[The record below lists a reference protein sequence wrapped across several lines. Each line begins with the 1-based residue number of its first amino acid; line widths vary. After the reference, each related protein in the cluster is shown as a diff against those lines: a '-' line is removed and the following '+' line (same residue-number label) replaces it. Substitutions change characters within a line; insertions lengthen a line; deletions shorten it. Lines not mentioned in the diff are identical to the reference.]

1 VSARLAVDIGGTFT
15 DLVSL
20 DAAGGEVGTAKVDTT
35 PPEFQRGVMDTIV
48 KVDIDPASVDFFVHG
63 TTVIINALTERTGAR
78 TGLITTKGFRDVLEI
93 QRANR
98 PDLYNLGYAKPRP
111 FVPRHLRLEVTER
124 VSHKGEV
131 LTPLSDE
138 EVAEA
143 VRRLRAE
150 GVDGVAICF
159 LHSYANPEHERRAAE
174 IVRAEWPEAF
184 VTASC
189 EITREW
195 REYERTSTAVLNSY
209 VQPVADRYLGLLGR
223 NLDDAEIRGGRYV
236 MQSSGGSATF
246 SAAREAPITMVE
258 SGPVAGVLGAIAF
271 GELIGERNIV
281 SLDIG
286 GTTAKCSLVDDGQV
300 RVTTDHK
307 LEWSRAF
314 AGYPVKVPVV
324 DIVEI
329 GAGGGSI
336 AWLDDAGALNVGPKS
351 AGAVPGP
358 ACYGRGG
365 EDPTVTDANLV
376 AGRINADYFLGGEI
390 GLELERARAA
400 LGPIAGHFG
409 TDEEQA
415 ALGVIRLANG
425 NMVNALKLVS
435 VQRGYDPRE
444 FALVAFGGGGPM
456 HATALA
462 RELHMGRVVIPP
474 QPGVFSAWGMLMT
487 DLRFD
492 LILTQIQRSDAATP
506 TAFDELWG
514 ELERQAVT
522 HYAGERVAEERVV
535 FQRYVDMRYAG
546 QEHTVK
552 VPFTGGGV
560 TDDKLAEVQESFHTL
575 HEQHYTFRL
584 PTPSEFVNFHL
595 TALGTVEKPR
605 LPEIA
610 PAGDVE
616 RARKGERLVDFDE
629 LGQLQAAIYERDLL
643 GSGARLTGPAVVEEP
658 SCTTVLFPGDVLEVD
673 RHGTLIV
680 EVGRNR

>member
-1 VSARLAVDIGGTFT
+1 
-15 DLVSL
+15 
-20 DAAGGEVGTAKVDTT
+20 
-35 PPEFQRGVMDTIV
+35 
-48 KVDIDPASVDFFVHG
+48 
-63 TTVIINALTERTGAR
+63 
-78 TGLITTKGFRDVLEI
+78 
-93 QRANR
+93 
-98 PDLYNLGYAKPRP
+98 
-111 FVPRHLRLEVTER
+111 
-124 VSHKGEV
+124 
-131 LTPLSDE
+131 
-138 EVAEA
+138 
-143 VRRLRAE
+143 
-150 GVDGVAICF
+150 
-159 LHSYANPEHERRAAE
+159 
-174 IVRAEWPEAF
+174 
-184 VTASC
+184 
-189 EITREW
+189 
-195 REYERTSTAVLNSY
+195 
-209 VQPVADRYLGLLGR
+209 
-223 NLDDAEIRGGRYV
+223 
-236 MQSSGGSATF
+236 
-246 SAAREAPITMVE
+246 
-258 SGPVAGVLGAIAF
+258 VLGAVAF

-365 EDPTVTDANLV
+365 QDPTVTDANLV

-390 GLELERARAA
+390 ELEPDRARAA
-400 LGPIAGHFG
+400 LRPTAGHFG
-409 TDEEQA
+409 IDEEQA

-462 RELHMGRVVIPP
+462 RELHIGRVVVPP

-492 LILTQIQRSDAATP
+492 LILTQIQRSDRAEPAALE
-506 TAFDELWG
+506 ELWG
-514 ELERQAVT
+514 ELARQALA

-552 VPFTGGGV
+552 VPFPGGGV
-560 TDDKLAEVQESFHTL
+560 TDNRLAEVQQSFHAL

-605 LPEIA
+605 LPEID
-610 PAGDVE
+610 PAVDVDS
-616 RARKGERLVDFDE
+616 ARKGERLVDFDE
-629 LGQLQAAIYERDLL
+629 LGQLQAAIYERDSL

-658 SCTTVLFPGDVLEVD
+658 SCTTVLFPRDVLEVD

-680 EVGRNR
+680 EVGRDR